1 MAFHK
6 MSKSDKKAFQEM
18 GIIKG
23 GKKAV
28 SYSLVYSNKG
38 DTETI
43 MDQKA
48 YALCKHKKNT
58 IRHWMQY
65 RDGNLNIIPNY

>member
-23 GKKAV
+23 KAK
-28 SYSLVYSNKG
+28 SYSLIYSHG
-38 DTETI
+38 DNTETI
-43 MDQKA
+43 MDQKT
-48 YALCKHKKNT
+48 YALCKYKKNE
-58 IRHWMQY
+58 IRHWVQY